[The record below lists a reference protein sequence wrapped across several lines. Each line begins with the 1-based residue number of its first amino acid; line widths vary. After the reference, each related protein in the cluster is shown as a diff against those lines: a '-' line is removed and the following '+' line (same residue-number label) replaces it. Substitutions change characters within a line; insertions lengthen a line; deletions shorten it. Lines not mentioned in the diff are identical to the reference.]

1 MRFLKSKFSHKFGE
15 NRKKKIKSIKNY
27 IKENKQN
34 LLIND
39 EFISFSLNYARRKNF
54 NSYVLDQ
61 INNYYLIL
69 LFYFLIFQFFIF
81 KFNNFFNINYVNFLK
96 NLINFLFYRLNKNL
110 YVIASF
116 LFNTYNR
123 NQ

>member
-1 MRFLKSKFSHKFGE
+1 MEHAP
-15 NRKKKIKSIKNY
+15 Y
-27 IKENKQN
+27 
-34 LLIND
+34 
-39 EFISFSLNYARRKNF
+39 
-54 NSYVLDQ
+54 Q